1 MSDIWGNAVQAHQEG
16 NFRLAKQ
23 LYDQVLED
31 AKYAQD
37 VEAFSIVLY
46 HLARLALDYDQE
58 GPEVALHRFKK
69 LLKSQERL
77 GDNAGMSRTLRE
89 IAAIYDQQD
98 ELVSAIRY
106 GERALTSAKEVYDQQ
121 QMAASYHLLGLLYQY
136 AKLPSQAVTAMKEAQ
151 NHWEQLGNV
160 IAWQNT
166 TMVFADILEEQE
178 KYPLCVRELR
188 RLLKTLDDNEDIED
202 IAGLH
207 YRVAALFGRQG
218 DFQNALIHMLACLL
232 RNQAIGSEFVQR
244 DAMVLMD
251 IRDRIGSVEFEFLVE
266 KKLGTDKKNHMMMW
280 LSELFPPETT
290 DASLQQVP
298 EPRAL
303 PEPIQADPIQ
313 PEYNAFSQSIQPG
326 AVHAIQEYPSDL
338 QSSKSVDDESVK
350 QSMDLPSPPKH
361 VQQAPALDDVPTLVR
376 EKPRTHHPE
385 RQTKSEPMA
394 EAPQTPLAQP
404 VLADPAP
411 EPLDVPSMNRDGEF
425 DVDDKTEERIRPEE
439 ASKQLSTSDLNS
451 QLEAMVNWD
460 DESGEFSQHTENPL
474 GTENSLPNEWTQ
486 YTDSVQ
492 SIPEVPL
499 PALTQHFLAALLG
512 AMGMLAL
519 VQWLL

>member
-1 MSDIWGNAVQAHQEG
+1 MSDIWSNAVQAHQEG

-31 AKYAQD
+31 AKHAQD

-77 GDNAGMSRTLRE
+77 GDNAGISRTLRE
-89 IAAIYDQQD
+89 IATIYDQQD
-98 ELVSAIRY
+98 EPVSAIKY

-151 NHWEQLGNV
+151 SHWEQLGNV

-188 RLLKTLDDNEDIED
+188 RLLKTLDDSEDIED
-202 IAGLH
+202 IASLH

-251 IRDRIGSVEFEFLVE
+251 IRDRLGGVEFEFLIE
-266 KKLGTDKKNHMMMW
+266 KKLGVEKKNHMMMW
-280 LSELFPPETT
+280 LAELFPSETT
-290 DASLQQVP
+290 DAALHQVP
-298 EPRAL
+298 EPQAL
-303 PEPIQADPIQ
+303 PEPIQSGPV
-313 PEYNAFSQSIQPG
+313 PSEPNVFSQPVQP
-326 AVHAIQEYPSDL
+326 VEVQSIQEYPLSS
-338 QSSKSVDDESVK
+338 QSAGEHGV
-350 QSMDLPSPPKH
+350 QLPPPPKQ
-361 VQQAPALDDVPTLVR
+361 VQQPPPALDDAPTLIR
-376 EKPRTHHPE
+376 EKNTSDANTTAAHSAVPSQPIQE
-385 RQTKSEPMA
+385 AIDASPMA
-394 EAPQTPLAQP
+394 LAN
-404 VLADPAP
+404 V
-411 EPLDVPSMNRDGEF
+411 EF
-425 DVDDKTEERIRPEE
+425 DVDDKTEERVRPEQE
-439 ASKQLSTSDLNS
+439 PQQTATPDPNS
-451 QLEAMVNWD
+451 QLDAMINWNED

-474 GTENSLPNEWTQ
+474 ATENSLPNEWTQ
-486 YTDSVQ
+486 YTDPVQ
-492 SIPEVPL
+492 PMPEVPL

>member
-31 AKYAQD
+31 AKHAQD

-136 AKLPSQAVTAMKEAQ
+136 AKLPSPAVTAMKEAQ

-202 IAGLH
+202 IASLH

-218 DFQNALIHMLACLL
+218 DFQNALIHMLACLF

-290 DASLQQVP
+290 DSSLQQIP
-298 EPRAL
+298 EPQAL
-303 PEPIQADPIQ
+303 PDSIQ
-313 PEYNAFSQSIQPG
+313 PGSISSQHNAFSQSVQPV
-326 AVHAIQEYPSDL
+326 AVQAIQEYPSDF
-338 QSSKSVDDESVK
+338 QPIKAVDDERAK
-350 QSMDLPSPPKH
+350 QSMDLPPPPKQ
-361 VQQAPALDDVPTLVR
+361 VQQQAPALDDAPTLVR

-385 RQTKSEPMA
+385 SQTTSEPS
-394 EAPQTPLAQP
+394 PQTASVQP
-404 VLADPAP
+404 VSAHPAP
-411 EPLDVPSMNRDGEF
+411 ESLNSPTAASVEF
-425 DVDDKTEERIRPEE
+425 DVDDKTEERVRPEQS
-439 ASKQLSTSDLNS
+439 SKQTAISDANS
-451 QLEAMVNWD
+451 QLDAMVNWD

-486 YTDSVQ
+486 YTNSTGSIQ

-499 PALTQHFLAALLG
+499 PALTQHFLAALFG
-512 AMGMLAL
+512 AMGMLAV